1 MQALGEAVLNDKT
14 GWKFYVHNFKML
26 IEALPSDVVKRW
38 IASAGVEGAR
48 RLARHLPA
56 PHLKESGTHDD
67 AIPIVPDLT
76 AWVLTEFEEDDRVFK
91 EFMAGVYSFKMYSGD
106 IAAQHEAEAAVAR
119 VFLDHPLRRIRE
131 WAEMEER
138 WAMDAARQ
146 EREEAEERD
155 LP

>member
-1 MQALGEAVLNDKT
+1 
-14 GWKFYVHNFKML
+14 ML
-26 IEALPSDVVKRW
+26 IENLPSDVVKRW
-38 IASAGVEGAR
+38 IAGAGVEGAR
-48 RLARHLPA
+48 RLARHLPS
-56 PHLKESGTHDD
+56 PYLKDSAT
-67 AIPIVPDLT
+67 PVVPDLT

-91 EFMAGVYSFKMYSGD
+91 EFTAGVHSFQIYSGD
-106 IAAQHEAEAAVAR
+106 IAAQHETEAAVAR
-119 VFLDHPLRRIRE
+119 DFLDHPLRRIRE